1 MLVRLTL
8 NSRAFFCQLSG
19 HIIYVYYPSGMETDG
34 IKMKTSGYSAFW
46 QGDSTWIG
54 LAEALEL
61 LEWLEFQRILW
72 GYDST
77 NQDYIN

>member
-1 MLVRLTL
+1 M
-8 NSRAFFCQLSG
+8 N
-19 HIIYVYYPSGMETDG
+19 VYYPSGMETDG
-34 IKMKTSGYSAFW
+34 TKIMTNGCSAFR

-72 GYDST
+72 GYDSPS
-77 NQDYIN
+77 QDYIN

>member
-1 MLVRLTL
+1 
-8 NSRAFFCQLSG
+8 
-19 HIIYVYYPSGMETDG
+19 METDG
-34 IKMKTSGYSAFW
+34 IKMKTGGCSAFW